1 MNINNKS
8 SLNSDPKYINTR
20 VKASSHLG
28 AYQTENHLDY
38 SPLNTAHSLAM
49 NEPTVLYRDGYGK
62 VSRDTQRTYVD
73 NTQQL
78 TNKNVIQ
85 QLEPRLH
92 ATVPLMVRGTGNI
105 DTESILRDG
114 INTSEAKPCNLAGVT
129 IDRFAPQISCLK
141 DNPQDPKNIL
151 MEDTDRDWVRGGRS
165 SREILR
171 ECNKSQYWTNPL
183 K

>member
-8 SLNSDPKYINTR
+8 SLNSDPKYINER
-20 VKASSHLG
+20 VRTSSRLG
-28 AYQTENHLDY
+28 SYQTSNHLDY
-38 SPLNTAHSLAM
+38 SPLNTTHSLAM
-49 NEPTVLYRDGYGK
+49 NEPTVLYKDGYGK
-62 VSRDTQRTYVD
+62 VSREGQKTYVD

-85 QLEPRLH
+85 QLTPRLH
-92 ATVPLMVRGTGNI
+92 ATVPLMVRGEVNV

-114 INTSEAKPCNLAGVT
+114 IDTTDAKSCNLAGIT
-129 IDRFAPQISCLK
+129 IDRFAPQIACLR
-141 DNPQDPKNIL
+141 DDPQDPKNIL

-171 ECNKSQYWTNPL
+171 ECNKNQYWTNPL